1 MAFRTTD
8 FKKTSRKAKDDA
20 PAALYP
26 HQMRDK
32 KTLARLDIAIRLFD
46 QMVGKRRGE
55 MDAGAL
61 VDFFGDPRLVCRD
74 RGAGRGGQSAAGGAG
89 RPDGCA
95 GAHVRIPE
103 RAP

>member
-55 MDAGAL
+55 MDTGAL
-61 VDFFGDPRLVCRD
+61 VDFFGDPRLA
-74 RGAGRGGQSAAGGAG
+74 RGVVACLGQYYQY
-89 RPDGCA
+89 
-95 GAHVRIPE
+95 
-103 RAP
+103 RAPSFAETVGRRTRSRS